1 MAKFSTGLPI
11 SSIYD
16 KVMHLNITNANSL
29 IPLYS
34 TMYLYNGNGVRS
46 SYGITFLPK
55 NNFNHHFNSLNI
67 TGNFIFASDTATCKA
82 DNIDVSNT
90 ITCNLVQCNSAIVT
104 GESTAN
110 NYFIPYSNVDA
121 YCETLYKS
129 ITNNNTKVL
138 PKISTQCGEGSVS
151 HIIDSSDVYK
161 MTINNVVTACT
172 CETKWSNGDGNS
184 DCVLIVANG
193 NIFLGDRRWYSA
205 NGYNSTTNVKL
216 ILKAIKEDGKEDI
229 IKEDIITFK
238 GTRYWTTGNT
248 SPSSYLR
255 FLKGYR
261 NFTYTQLYNKSF
273 NSLKL
278 EISIEEF
285 NNKMRDGVTPYNC
298 TLNGC
303 QIMWMSMNKLVEVKI
318 GEPTTNE

>member
-1 MAKFSTGLPI
+1 MANFSTGLPI

-29 IPLYS
+29 VPLYS
-34 TMYLYNGNGVRS
+34 TMYLYNGGGIRS

-67 TGNFIFASDTATCKA
+67 NGNFTFAGDTATCKA

-104 GESTAN
+104 GESNAN
-110 NYFIPYSNVDA
+110 NYFIPYSKIDD
-121 YCETLYKS
+121 YCKTLS
-129 ITNNNTKVL
+129 SNITTVNKLST
-138 PKISTQCGEGSVS
+138 ISTQYGKESIS

-172 CETKWSNGDGNS
+172 CEMGWGGVSDKENIG

-193 NIFLGDRRWYSA
+193 NLFLGDRRWYSA

-261 NFTYTQLYNKSF
+261 NFTYTQFYNKSF

-278 EISIEEF
+278 EISIKEF

-303 QIMWMSMNKLVEVKI
+303 QIMWMSMNKLVEVK
-318 GEPTTNE
+318 